1 LQSPESQ
8 EIAVILILF
17 YLDDKE
23 YFLRKKG
30 ELKKSRDEDL
40 WQLLFD
46 ENRWIFGFGL
56 SAQLLLGWD
65 EQKLERVVAGAS
77 VAGAGKRAD
86 ALMRTA
92 GLISSLCFVEIKL
105 PTTPLLV
112 QQRHRPE
119 VWHASAELSSGVA
132 QSHVTVEKARRA
144 IGTKLLVEI
153 LTGSKQASAHLHP
166 DHVPTFWLAAWI
178 SS

>member
-1 LQSPESQ
+1 LTIRSISFEKRVSLRNPETKISGSSSLTKTGGFSALVSQ
-8 EIAVILILF
+8 
-17 YLDDKE
+17 
-23 YFLRKKG
+23 
-30 ELKKSRDEDL
+30 
-40 WQLLFD
+40 
-46 ENRWIFGFGL
+46 L
-56 SAQLLLGWD
+56 SSYWGWD

-119 VWHASAELSSGVA
+119 VWRASAELSSGVA